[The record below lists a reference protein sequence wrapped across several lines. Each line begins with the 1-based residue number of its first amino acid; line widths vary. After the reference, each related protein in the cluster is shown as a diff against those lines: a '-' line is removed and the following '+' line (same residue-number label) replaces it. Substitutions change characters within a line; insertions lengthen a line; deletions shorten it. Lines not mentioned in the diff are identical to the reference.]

1 MFPAAAIKIW
11 RRWRDM
17 SEREASSMV
26 ATRSSEQLKA
36 SRRISTRFAELA
48 KKGELGI
55 VAYVTAGDP
64 SLEASEKIVLAATD
78 AGADGIETGVPFSEA
93 FAGGPGC

>member
-26 ATRSSEQLKA
+26 ATRLSEQLKA

-64 SLEASEKIVLAATD
+64 SLEASEKIVLAA
-78 AGADGIETGVPFSEA
+78 AGAGAGGIELGVRFSDPVAEG
-93 FAGGPGC
+93 AG